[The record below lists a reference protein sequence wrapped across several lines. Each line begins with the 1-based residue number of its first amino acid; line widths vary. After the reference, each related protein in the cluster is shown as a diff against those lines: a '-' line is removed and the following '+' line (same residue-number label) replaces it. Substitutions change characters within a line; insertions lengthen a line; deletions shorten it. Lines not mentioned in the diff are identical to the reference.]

1 MIICLICAIRVPFQS
16 HQQTTQHH
24 NISSQDYHPVR
35 DAIPVTRPY
44 RVQKSRRDDILTCFS
59 VNFTSPTQPVTLMKS
74 KRPIYSFILFS
85 LLPLLTFSQI
95 TLTNTAEMAKIKQG
109 TTYFAMKDPASPAA
123 AAYVAAIKKAWTLNK
138 VECIKYTEVEKNI
151 APNNS
156 FVTLGANMTTSN
168 STLAATETRMYLE
181 LWTTNGKF
189 TYDPKKRRHF
199 NQADKIVVATIELF
213 ADYYAQ
219 NNPSAMYKME
229 YDAAGHFKNWGVG
242 VLSNYLQQL
251 CTLLEKGN
259 ECSAKTEIANTAELQ
274 KMAGSTLYVPDYVLT
289 KFGKNSDDES
299 KKYPEK
305 EIFEGY
311 TLAYQVLSTA
321 ELNEKIANSS
331 VPFYYLLFVKTPSE
345 KFVTV
350 TNAQT
355 GEIVYLGYTA
365 AAANFKNADMKA
377 LQKKS
382 GKK

>member
-1 MIICLICAIRVPFQS
+1 MLPW
-16 HQQTTQHH
+16 
-24 NISSQDYHPVR
+24 
-35 DAIPVTRPY
+35 
-44 RVQKSRRDDILTCFS
+44 LTC
-59 VNFTSPTQPVTLMKS
+59 
-74 KRPIYSFILFS
+74 
-85 LLPLLTFSQI
+85 SQI
-95 TLTNTAEMAKIKQG
+95 TLTNTAEIAKIKQG

-123 AAYVAAIKKAWTLNK
+123 AAYVAAIKKAWSLSK
-138 VECIKYTEVEKNI
+138 VECIKYTDVEKNI

-168 STLAATETRMYLE
+168 STLASTETRMYLE
-181 LWTTNGKF
+181 LWTTNGKY

-199 NQADKIVVATIELF
+199 NQADKIVVATVELF

-229 YDAAGHFKNWGVG
+229 YDAAGHFKNWGTG

-259 ECSAKTEIANTAELQ
+259 ECTAKTEIANTAELQ
-274 KMAGSTLYVPDYVLT
+274 KMAGSTLFVPDYVLT
-289 KFGKNSDDES
+289 KLNKNSDDES

-305 EIFEGY
+305 EIFDGY

-321 ELNEKIANSS
+321 ELNEKIVNSS
-331 VPFYYLLFVKTPSE
+331 VPFYYLLFVKTPGE

-355 GEIVYLGYTA
+355 GEIIYLGYTA
-365 AAANFKNADMKA
+365 AAANFKSADLKA
-377 LQKKS
+377 IQKTTV
-382 GKK
+382 KK

>member
-1 MIICLICAIRVPFQS
+1 
-16 HQQTTQHH
+16 
-24 NISSQDYHPVR
+24 
-35 DAIPVTRPY
+35 
-44 RVQKSRRDDILTCFS
+44 
-59 VNFTSPTQPVTLMKS
+59 MKS
-74 KRPIYSFILFS
+74 KCPIYSVLLFS
-85 LLPLLTFSQI
+85 LLPWLTFSQI
-95 TLTNTAEMAKIKQG
+95 TLTNTAEIAKIKQG

-123 AAYVAAIKKAWTLNK
+123 AVYVAAIKKAWSLSK
-138 VECIKYTEVEKNI
+138 VECIKYTDVEKNI

-168 STLAATETRMYLE
+168 STLASTETRMYLE
-181 LWTTNGKF
+181 LWTTNGKY

-229 YDAAGHFKNWGVG
+229 YDAAGHFKNWGAG

-259 ECSAKTEIANTAELQ
+259 ECTAKTEIANTTELQ
-274 KMAGSTLYVPDYVLT
+274 KMAGSTLFVPDYVLT
-289 KFGKNSDDES
+289 KFSKNSDDES

-305 EIFEGY
+305 EIFDGY
-311 TLAYQVLSTA
+311 TLAYKVLSIA
-321 ELNEKIANSS
+321 ELNEKIVNSTA
-331 VPFYYLLFVKTPSE
+331 PFYYLLYVKTPSE

-355 GEIVYLGYTA
+355 GEIIYLGYTA
-365 AAANFKNADMKA
+365 AAANFKSADLKA
-377 LQKKS
+377 IQKTTV
-382 GKK
+382 KK

>member
-1 MIICLICAIRVPFQS
+1 
-16 HQQTTQHH
+16 
-24 NISSQDYHPVR
+24 
-35 DAIPVTRPY
+35 
-44 RVQKSRRDDILTCFS
+44 
-59 VNFTSPTQPVTLMKS
+59 MKS
-74 KRPIYSFILFS
+74 KCPIYSVLLFS
-85 LLPLLTFSQI
+85 LLPWLTFSQI
-95 TLTNTAEMAKIKQG
+95 TLTNTAEIAKIKQG

-123 AAYVAAIKKAWTLNK
+123 AVYVAAIKKAWSLSK
-138 VECIKYTEVEKNI
+138 VECIKYTDVEKNI

-168 STLAATETRMYLE
+168 STLASTETRMYLE

-229 YDAAGHFKNWGVG
+229 YDAAGHFKNWGAG

-251 CTLLEKGN
+251 CALLEKGN
-259 ECSAKTEIANTAELQ
+259 ECTAKTEIANTTELQ
-274 KMAGSTLYVPDYVLT
+274 KMAGSTLFVPDYVLT

-305 EIFEGY
+305 EIFDGY
-311 TLAYQVLSTA
+311 TLAYKVLSIA
-321 ELNEKIANSS
+321 ELNEKIVNSTA
-331 VPFYYLLFVKTPSE
+331 PFYYLLYIKTPSE

-355 GEIVYLGYTA
+355 GEIIYLGYTA
-365 AAANFKNADMKA
+365 AAANFKSADLKA
-377 LQKKS
+377 IQKTTV
-382 GKK
+382 KK

>member
-1 MIICLICAIRVPFQS
+1 
-16 HQQTTQHH
+16 
-24 NISSQDYHPVR
+24 
-35 DAIPVTRPY
+35 
-44 RVQKSRRDDILTCFS
+44 
-59 VNFTSPTQPVTLMKS
+59 MKS
-74 KRPIYSFILFS
+74 KCPIYSVLLFS
-85 LLPLLTFSQI
+85 LLPWLTFSQI
-95 TLTNTAEMAKIKQG
+95 TLTNTAEIAKIKQG

-123 AAYVAAIKKAWTLNK
+123 AGYVAAIKKAWSLSK

-168 STLAATETRMYLE
+168 STLASTETRMYLE
-181 LWTTNGKF
+181 LWTTNDKF

-229 YDAAGHFKNWGVG
+229 YDAAGHFKNWGAG

-251 CTLLEKGN
+251 CNLLEKGN
-259 ECSAKTEIANTAELQ
+259 EYTAKTEIANTAELQ
-274 KMAGSTLYVPDYVLT
+274 KMAGSTLFVPDYVLT
-289 KFGKNSDDES
+289 KFSKNSDDES

-305 EIFEGY
+305 EIFDGY
-311 TLAYQVLSTA
+311 TLAYQVISTA
-321 ELNEKIANSS
+321 ELNEKIVNSTT
-331 VPFYYLLFVKTPSE
+331 PFYYLLYVKTPSE

-355 GEIVYLGYTA
+355 GEIIYLGYTA
-365 AAANFKNADMKA
+365 AATNFKSADLKA
-377 LQKKS
+377 IQKTTV
-382 GKK
+382 KK

>member
-1 MIICLICAIRVPFQS
+1 
-16 HQQTTQHH
+16 
-24 NISSQDYHPVR
+24 
-35 DAIPVTRPY
+35 
-44 RVQKSRRDDILTCFS
+44 
-59 VNFTSPTQPVTLMKS
+59 MKS
-74 KRPIYSFILFS
+74 KCPIYSFLLFS
-85 LLPLLTFSQI
+85 LFPWLTFSQI
-95 TLTNTAEMAKIKQG
+95 TLTNTAEITKIKQG

-123 AAYVAAIKKAWTLNK
+123 AGYVAAIKKAWSLSK

-168 STLAATETRMYLE
+168 STLASTETRMYLE

-229 YDAAGHFKNWGVG
+229 YDAAGHFKNWGTG

-259 ECSAKTEIANTAELQ
+259 ECNAKTEIANATELQ
-274 KMAGSTLYVPDYVLT
+274 KMAGSTLFVPDYVLT

-311 TLAYQVLSTA
+311 TLAYQILSTA
-321 ELNEKIANSS
+321 ELNEKIVNSTA
-331 VPFYYLLFVKTPSE
+331 PFYYLLYVKTPSE

-355 GEIVYLGYTA
+355 GEIIYLGYTA
-365 AAANFKNADMKA
+365 AAANFKSADIKA
-377 LQKKS
+377 LQKMS
-382 GKK
+382 AKK

>member
-1 MIICLICAIRVPFQS
+1 MFFCYLYLTKPIRYP
-16 HQQTTQHH
+16 
-24 NISSQDYHPVR
+24 
-35 DAIPVTRPY
+35 
-44 RVQKSRRDDILTCFS
+44 
-59 VNFTSPTQPVTLMKS
+59 MKS
-74 KRPIYSFILFS
+74 KCPIYSVLLFS
-85 LLPLLTFSQI
+85 FLPWLTFSQI
-95 TLTNTAEMAKIKQG
+95 TLTNTAEIAKIKQG

-123 AAYVAAIKKAWTLNK
+123 AAYVAAIKKAWSLSK

-156 FVTLGANMTTSN
+156 FVTLGANTTTSN

-199 NQADKIVVATIELF
+199 NQADKIVVATVELF

-229 YDAAGHFKNWGVG
+229 YNAAGHFKNWGTG

-251 CTLLEKGN
+251 CALLEKSN
-259 ECSAKTEIANTAELQ
+259 ECNAKTEIANTAELQ
-274 KMAGSTLYVPDYVLT
+274 KMAGSTLFVPDYVLT
-289 KFGKNSDDES
+289 KFSKNSDDES

-305 EIFEGY
+305 EIFDGY
-311 TLAYQVLSTA
+311 TLAYKVLSIA
-321 ELNEKIANSS
+321 ELNEKIVNSTA
-331 VPFYYLLFVKTPSE
+331 PFYYLLYVKTPSE

-355 GEIVYLGYTA
+355 GEIIYLGYSA
-365 AAANFKNADMKA
+365 AAANFKSADLKA
-377 LQKKS
+377 LQKTTV
-382 GKK
+382 KK

>member
-1 MIICLICAIRVPFQS
+1 
-16 HQQTTQHH
+16 
-24 NISSQDYHPVR
+24 
-35 DAIPVTRPY
+35 
-44 RVQKSRRDDILTCFS
+44 
-59 VNFTSPTQPVTLMKS
+59 MKS

>member
-1 MIICLICAIRVPFQS
+1 
-16 HQQTTQHH
+16 
-24 NISSQDYHPVR
+24 
-35 DAIPVTRPY
+35 
-44 RVQKSRRDDILTCFS
+44 
-59 VNFTSPTQPVTLMKS
+59 MKS
-74 KRPIYSFILFS
+74 KCPIYSVLLFS
-85 LLPLLTFSQI
+85 LLPWLTFSQI
-95 TLTNTAEMAKIKQG
+95 TLTNTAEIAKIKQG

-123 AAYVAAIKKAWTLNK
+123 AVYVAAIKKAWSLSK

-168 STLAATETRMYLE
+168 STLASTETRMYLE
-181 LWTTNGKF
+181 LWTTNGKY

-229 YDAAGHFKNWGVG
+229 YDAAGHFKNWGTG

-259 ECSAKTEIANTAELQ
+259 ECTAKTEIANTTELQ
-274 KMAGSTLYVPDYVLT
+274 KMAGSTLFVPDYVLT
-289 KFGKNSDDES
+289 KFSKNSDDES

-305 EIFEGY
+305 EIFDGY
-311 TLAYQVLSTA
+311 TLAYKVLSTA
-321 ELNEKIANSS
+321 ELNEKIVNSTA
-331 VPFYYLLFVKTPSE
+331 PFYYLLYVKTPSE

-355 GEIVYLGYTA
+355 GEIIYLGYTA
-365 AAANFKNADMKA
+365 AAANLKSADLKA
-377 LQKKS
+377 IQKTTV
-382 GKK
+382 KK

>member
-1 MIICLICAIRVPFQS
+1 
-16 HQQTTQHH
+16 
-24 NISSQDYHPVR
+24 
-35 DAIPVTRPY
+35 
-44 RVQKSRRDDILTCFS
+44 
-59 VNFTSPTQPVTLMKS
+59 MKS
-74 KRPIYSFILFS
+74 KCPIYSVLLFS
-85 LLPLLTFSQI
+85 LLPWLTFSQI
-95 TLTNTAEMAKIKQG
+95 TLTNTSEIAKIKQG

-123 AAYVAAIKKAWTLNK
+123 AGYVAAIKKAWSLSK

-189 TYDPKKRRHF
+189 TYEPKKRRHF

-229 YDAAGHFKNWGVG
+229 YDAAGHFKNWGTG

-251 CTLLEKGN
+251 CALLEKGN
-259 ECSAKTEIANTAELQ
+259 ECTAKTEIANTAELQ
-274 KMAGSTLYVPDYVLT
+274 KMAGSTLFVPDYVLT

-305 EIFEGY
+305 EIFEGF
-311 TLAYQVLSTA
+311 TLAYKVLPIA
-321 ELNEKIANSS
+321 ELNEKIVNSTT
-331 VPFYYLLFVKTPSE
+331 PFYYLLYIKTPSE

-355 GEIVYLGYTA
+355 GEIIYLGYTA
-365 AAANFKNADMKA
+365 AAANFKSADLKA
-377 LQKKS
+377 IQKTTV
-382 GKK
+382 KK

>member
-1 MIICLICAIRVPFQS
+1 
-16 HQQTTQHH
+16 
-24 NISSQDYHPVR
+24 
-35 DAIPVTRPY
+35 
-44 RVQKSRRDDILTCFS
+44 
-59 VNFTSPTQPVTLMKS
+59 MKS
-74 KRPIYSFILFS
+74 KCPIYRILLFS
-85 LLPLLTFSQI
+85 LLPWLTFSQI
-95 TLTNTAEMAKIKQG
+95 TLTNTAEIAKIKQG

-123 AAYVAAIKKAWTLNK
+123 TAYVAAIKKAWSLSK

-199 NQADKIVVATIELF
+199 NQADKIVVGTIELF
-213 ADYYAQ
+213 ADFYAQ

-229 YDAAGHFKNWGVG
+229 YEAAGHFKNWGTG

-251 CTLLEKGN
+251 CALLEKGN
-259 ECSAKTEIANTAELQ
+259 ECTAKTEIANTAELQ
-274 KMAGSTLYVPDYVLT
+274 KMAGSTLFVPDYVLT

-311 TLAYQVLSTA
+311 TLAYQILSTA
-321 ELNEKIANSS
+321 ELNEKIVNSTA
-331 VPFYYLLFVKTPSE
+331 PFYYLLYVKTPSE

-355 GEIVYLGYTA
+355 GEIIYLGYTA
-365 AAANFKNADMKA
+365 AAANFKSADIKA
-377 LQKKS
+377 LQKMS
-382 GKK
+382 AKK

>member
-1 MIICLICAIRVPFQS
+1 MKKLVLFFMLLIYGVG
-16 HQQTTQHH
+16 
-24 NISSQDYHPVR
+24 
-35 DAIPVTRPY
+35 
-44 RVQKSRRDDILTCFS
+44 
-59 VNFTSPTQPVTLMKS
+59 
-74 KRPIYSFILFS
+74 
-85 LLPLLTFSQI
+85 FSQI
-95 TLTNTAEMAKIKQG
+95 TLTNTAEIAKIKQG

-123 AAYVAAIKKAWTLNK
+123 AAYVAAIKKAWSLSK
-138 VECIKYTEVEKNI
+138 VECIKYTDVEKNI

-229 YDAAGHFKNWGVG
+229 YDAAGHFKNWGAG

-259 ECSAKTEIANTAELQ
+259 ECNAKTEIANTAELQ
-274 KMAGSTLYVPDYVLT
+274 KMAGSTLFVPDYVLT

-305 EIFEGY
+305 EIFDGY
-311 TLAYQVLSTA
+311 TLAYKVLSTA
-321 ELNEKIANSS
+321 ELNEKIVNSTT
-331 VPFYYLLFVKTPSE
+331 PFYYLLYIKTLSE

>member
-1 MIICLICAIRVPFQS
+1 
-16 HQQTTQHH
+16 
-24 NISSQDYHPVR
+24 
-35 DAIPVTRPY
+35 
-44 RVQKSRRDDILTCFS
+44 
-59 VNFTSPTQPVTLMKS
+59 MKS
-74 KRPIYSFILFS
+74 KRPIYSFLLFS
-85 LLPLLTFSQI
+85 LLPWLTFSQI
-95 TLTNTAEMAKIKQG
+95 TLTNTAEIAKIKQG
-109 TTYFAMKDPASPAA
+109 TTYFAMKDPASPTAT
-123 AAYVAAIKKAWTLNK
+123 AYVAAIKKAWSLSK
-138 VECIKYTEVEKNI
+138 VECIKYTDVEKNI

-229 YDAAGHFKNWGVG
+229 YDAAGHFKNWGAG

-259 ECSAKTEIANTAELQ
+259 ECNAKTEIANTAELQ
-274 KMAGSTLYVPDYVLT
+274 KMAGSTLFVPDYVLT

-321 ELNEKIANSS
+321 ELNEKIVNSS

>member
-1 MIICLICAIRVPFQS
+1 
-16 HQQTTQHH
+16 
-24 NISSQDYHPVR
+24 
-35 DAIPVTRPY
+35 
-44 RVQKSRRDDILTCFS
+44 
-59 VNFTSPTQPVTLMKS
+59 MKS
-74 KRPIYSFILFS
+74 KCPIYSVLLFS
-85 LLPLLTFSQI
+85 LLPWLTFSQI
-95 TLTNTAEMAKIKQG
+95 TLTNTAEIAKIKQG
-109 TTYFAMKDPASPAA
+109 TTYFAMKDPAAA
-123 AAYVAAIKKAWTLNK
+123 AVYVAAIKKAWSLSK
-138 VECIKYTEVEKNI
+138 VECIKYTDVEKNI

-168 STLAATETRMYLE
+168 STLASTETRMYLE
-181 LWTTNGKF
+181 LWTTNGKY

-229 YDAAGHFKNWGVG
+229 YDAAGHFKNWGAG

-251 CTLLEKGN
+251 CALLEKGN
-259 ECSAKTEIANTAELQ
+259 ECTAKTEIANTTELQ
-274 KMAGSTLYVPDYVLT
+274 KMAGSTLFVPDYVLT

-305 EIFEGY
+305 EILEGY

-321 ELNEKIANSS
+321 ELNEKIVNSS

>member
-1 MIICLICAIRVPFQS
+1 
-16 HQQTTQHH
+16 
-24 NISSQDYHPVR
+24 
-35 DAIPVTRPY
+35 
-44 RVQKSRRDDILTCFS
+44 
-59 VNFTSPTQPVTLMKS
+59 MKS
-74 KRPIYSFILFS
+74 KCPIYSVLLFS
-85 LLPLLTFSQI
+85 LLPWLTFSQI
-95 TLTNTAEMAKIKQG
+95 TLTNTAEIAKIKQG
-109 TTYFAMKDPASPAA
+109 TTYFAMKDPASAA
-123 AAYVAAIKKAWTLNK
+123 TAVYVAAIKKAWSLSK

-168 STLAATETRMYLE
+168 STLASTETRMYLE
-181 LWTTNGKF
+181 LWTTNGKY

-229 YDAAGHFKNWGVG
+229 YDAAGHFKNWGTG

-259 ECSAKTEIANTAELQ
+259 ECTAKTEIANTAELQ
-274 KMAGSTLYVPDYVLT
+274 KMAGSTLFVPDYVLT
-289 KFGKNSDDES
+289 KFSKNSDDES

-305 EIFEGY
+305 EIFEGF
-311 TLAYQVLSTA
+311 TLAYKVLTTA
-321 ELNEKIANSS
+321 ELNEKIVNSTT
-331 VPFYYLLFVKTPSE
+331 PFYYLLYVKTPSE

-355 GEIVYLGYTA
+355 GEIIYLGYTA
-365 AAANFKNADMKA
+365 AAANFKSADLKA
-377 LQKKS
+377 IQKTTV
-382 GKK
+382 KK

>member
-1 MIICLICAIRVPFQS
+1 M
-16 HQQTTQHH
+16 
-24 NISSQDYHPVR
+24 
-35 DAIPVTRPY
+35 
-44 RVQKSRRDDILTCFS
+44 
-59 VNFTSPTQPVTLMKS
+59 
-74 KRPIYSFILFS
+74 
-85 LLPLLTFSQI
+85 LPWLTFSQI
-95 TLTNTAEMAKIKQG
+95 TLTNTAEIAKIKQG

-123 AAYVAAIKKAWTLNK
+123 AGYVAAIKKAWSLSK

-168 STLAATETRMYLE
+168 STLASTETRMYLE
-181 LWTTNGKF
+181 LWTTNDKF

-229 YDAAGHFKNWGVG
+229 YDAAGHFKNWGAG

-251 CTLLEKGN
+251 CNLLEKGN
-259 ECSAKTEIANTAELQ
+259 EYTAKTEIANTAELQ
-274 KMAGSTLYVPDYVLT
+274 KMAGSTLFVPDYVLT
-289 KFGKNSDDES
+289 KFSKNSDDES

-305 EIFEGY
+305 EIFDGY
-311 TLAYQVLSTA
+311 TLAYQVISTA
-321 ELNEKIANSS
+321 ELNEKIVNSTT
-331 VPFYYLLFVKTPSE
+331 PFYYLLYVKTPSE

-355 GEIVYLGYTA
+355 GEIIYLGYTA
-365 AAANFKNADMKA
+365 AATNFKSADLKA
-377 LQKKS
+377 IQKTTV
-382 GKK
+382 KK